1 MATLRALLWTA
12 PLIVLATAFM
22 GTVNLVT
29 ALWDREGTLQLKI
42 ARAWGRLLLRIAGV
56 KVCVEGFTQVD
67 PNTSYVVVANHV
79 SYMDTPVILAHLPVN
94 FRFLAK
100 SELFKIPFIG
110 SHLSKA
116 GHISV
121 PRNDPRAAL
130 KVLGSAGK
138 MLKERGI
145 SVLVFPEGGRSAD
158 GALQPFKDG
167 AAYMALK
174 GGIPVLPIGLTGM
187 HAILPMHS
195 ALVRPG
201 KVVMC
206 VGEPIPTEHLA
217 QSQRAEL
224 TAQLREAV
232 VDLRHDQPVYTA

>member
-1 MATLRALLWTA
+1 MGTLRALFWTA
-12 PLIVLATAFM
+12 PLIVVTTVVM
-22 GTVNLVT
+22 GSINLLT
-29 ALWDREGTLQLKI
+29 ALWDQEGTLQLRV
-42 ARAWGRLLLRIAGV
+42 ARAWGRMLLRIAGV
-56 KVCVEGFTQVD
+56 RVRVEGLSKVD
-67 PNTSYVVVANHV
+67 PATSYVVTANHV
-79 SYMDTPVILAHLPVN
+79 SYMDTPVILAHLPLN

-121 PRNDPRAAL
+121 PRNDPRGAL

-158 GALQPFKDG
+158 GVTQAFKDG

-187 HAILPMHS
+187 HAVLPAHS

-201 KVVMC
+201 DVVMR
-206 VGEPIPTEHLA
+206 VGDPILTEHLP
-217 QSQRAEL
+217 QSARAEL
-224 TAQLREAV
+224 TAQIRDAV
-232 VDLRHDQPVYTA
+232 VELRHDQPVYTA